1 LIYLR
6 IAEVYYSINTLPL
19 GAFRLPKARR
29 LCQRRAMR
37 WLVAAFAV
45 LPLAAC
51 VTPVDYGKIPHAAYV
66 ADPRCTA
73 QPGAPVDE
81 ADLPLFFVTSRL
93 PDCRTEAIRLLN
105 HRGDI
110 LRYGRFAAPREMVV
124 GDKKTLRTPMAFQN
138 EADWWLALQA
148 ETDRRQGR
156 VLLYV
161 HGYRETFE
169 TTSKDAAQI
178 ARMTDFDGPVIEY
191 SWPSQGEVL
200 KYAVDETNM
209 YHDVRHF
216 GDFLRTLADRP
227 WVKEI
232 VIVSHSLGARLV
244 LPAIATADRLS
255 YRAGRTTNI
264 SNIILASPDI
274 DRETFERDTA
284 DNVLAP
290 ERVERGRRM
299 TIYVSLRDKALA
311 ASRVLHGYPRL
322 GSPYCFDPFEAAA
335 LRAKGQPE
343 RCYVKAVP
351 GVTVVDTTE
360 VSRGST
366 GHSNFLRSAV
376 ACRDFVDVIAGK
388 NSRPERVATPWAHIF
403 RLVPDPADPKPDD
416 NAICHRTSGDEED

>member
-1 LIYLR
+1 
-6 IAEVYYSINTLPL
+6 VKP
-19 GAFRLPKARR
+19 
-29 LCQRRAMR
+29 MR
-37 WLVAAFAV
+37 HLMVASTA
-45 LPLAAC
+45 LALTGC

-73 QPGAPVDE
+73 AAGASVDAE
-81 ADLPLFFVTSRL
+81 ALPLFFVTSRL
-93 PDCRTEAIRLLN
+93 PDCRTDTISLLN
-105 HRGDI
+105 HRGDTV
-110 LRYGRFAAPREMVV
+110 RYGRFAAPREGEV
-124 GDKKTLRTPMAFQN
+124 GGKKKLRTPMAFQN
-138 EADWWLALQA
+138 EGDWWQALQA
-148 ETDRRQGR
+148 ETDRKQGR

-178 ARMTDFDGPVIEY
+178 ARMTGFDGPVIEY
-191 SWPSQGEVL
+191 SWPSQGQVL

-216 GDFLRTLADRP
+216 GNFLRTLADRP

-232 VIVSHSLGARLV
+232 VVVSHSLGARLV
-244 LPAIATADRLS
+244 IPAVATADRLS
-255 YRAGRTTNI
+255 RRAGRATNI

-274 DRETFERDTA
+274 DRETFERDIV
-284 DNVLAP
+284 DDVLAP
-290 ERVERGRRM
+290 ERVERGRHM
-299 TIYVSLRDKALA
+299 TIYVSLKDKALA
-311 ASRVLHGYPRL
+311 ASRALHGYPRL
-322 GSPYCFDPFEAAA
+322 GSPYCFDPFDAAD
-335 LRAKGQPE
+335 LRAKGLPE

-376 ACRDFVDVIAGK
+376 ACRDFIDVIAGK
-388 NSRPERVATPWAHIF
+388 EKRPERVATPWAHIF

-416 NAICHRTSGDEED
+416 NAICHRIAGDEED